1 MNDTIKDEQTQVD
14 YFRNLS
20 SSLSRQLADAR
31 AEAMEWKRI
40 ASNRDK
46 IVVKYRDENERL
58 RAELARIKPSW
69 DDAPEWATHLSLRR
83 APWVW
88 TRIDP
93 ELFYSDSY
101 NMQPGEDWFLQPS
114 DWRGYSER
122 RPEGK

>member
-1 MNDTIKDEQTQVD
+1 MNDVNVSALDRETKLFATIDE
-14 YFRNLS
+14 LK
-20 SSLSRQLADAR
+20 A
-31 AEAMEWKRI
+31 
-40 ASNRDK
+40 
-46 IVVKYRDENERL
+46 ENERL